1 MGSDSIPTAGDS
13 DDDAKTTAPP
23 DGGHPTDG
31 DRPAPTAADAPADA
45 DAARSASDVDAG
57 TDTGTPPH
65 GRHRLARWRRA
76 RGPKWLRTGVVAFLV
91 ALVGT
96 TLGLQLGGRA
106 EVEIGPFQM
115 QLAAQPSLSGGS
127 QLRIPPLGAI
137 SIQSHSGPIRLV
149 ARVDGLNESET
160 RQLIADP
167 ARIEEATDL
176 TTDDVRSAVTTLALR
191 AVGAGLLG
199 AVLLGALAFR
209 DVRRTAL
216 TGGMA
221 LVLLAGSGGVAAATL
236 NPSSLSQPRYEG
248 LLTNV
253 PALIGDA
260 RSIYSN
266 YGQYQGQ
273 LVQIL
278 TNMSKVYEAVS
289 SLPTYQPDPNT
300 IRVMHV
306 SDLHNNP
313 TAWRVIG
320 TIGNQFQVNAVF
332 DTGDLTDWGSAA
344 EANLYASNIAALKVP
359 YVFIRGNHD
368 SADVARAVASNPN
381 AVVLDDTVRDV
392 AGLIVAGAGSSR
404 FTPDKTTGDDNAGK
418 EVEAQAGDALAETV
432 QRYNRENEKSVDVMM
447 VHEPAAAQLLKDRG
461 PLVLAGHTHERK
473 VEPLDKDTLL
483 MIEGSTG
490 AAGLRGFQGDTPKS
504 FEMTVLYFAQDGTL
518 KAYDEITVSGAGQ
531 SQVELRR
538 VIVGERNAPPPTPS
552 TTVTSTPDG
561 TVSVSPSPT
570 NTQPVIPSPT
580 PSVSPTGSLPP
591 SATP

>member
-1 MGSDSIPTAGDS
+1 MGSDSIPTPP
-13 DDDAKTTAPP
+13 DDADATPVTSDEKAVTEP
-23 DGGHPTDG
+23 
-31 DRPAPTAADAPADA
+31 DAPA
-45 DAARSASDVDAG
+45 
-57 TDTGTPPH
+57 H
-65 GRHRLARWRRA
+65 GRHRLARLRSV
-76 RGPKWLRTGVVAFLV
+76 RGPKWLRTGVLAFLI

-176 TTDDVRSAVTTLALR
+176 TTGDVRSALETLALR
-191 AVGAGLLG
+191 AIGAGLLG
-199 AVLLGALAFR
+199 AVLLGAIAFR
-209 DVRRTAL
+209 DVRRTAI

-221 LVLLAGSGGVAAATL
+221 VVLLAGSSGIAAATL
-236 NPSSLSQPRYEG
+236 NPNSLSQPRYEG
-248 LLTNV
+248 LLTNI

-260 RSIYSN
+260 RSIYDN
-266 YGQYQGQ
+266 YGQYRGQ
-273 LVQIL
+273 LVSIL

-289 SLPTYQPDPNT
+289 TLPNYQPDPNT

-313 TAWRVIG
+313 TAWQVIG

-332 DTGDLTDWGSAA
+332 DTGDLTDWGSAT

-368 SADVARAVASNPN
+368 STDVARAVATNPN
-381 AVVLDDTVRDV
+381 AVVLDDTVRQV
-392 AGLIVAGAGSSR
+392 AGLTVAGAGSSR

-418 EVEAQAGDALAETV
+418 DVEAQSGDALADTV

-447 VHEPAAAQLLKDRG
+447 VHEPAAAEPLKDRG
-461 PLVLAGHTHERK
+461 PLILAGHTHERK
-473 VEPLDKDTLL
+473 VEALDKDTLL

-490 AAGLRGFQGDTPKS
+490 AAGLRGLQGDTPKS
-504 FEMTVLYFAQDGTL
+504 FEMTVLYFAQDGAL
-518 KAYDEITVSGAGQ
+518 KAYDEITVSGSGQ

-538 VIVGERNAPPPTPS
+538 VIVGQRNAVPAATVTATPS
-552 TTVTSTPDG
+552 GTVTVTP
-561 TVSVSPSPT
+561 SAP

-580 PSVSPTGSLPP
+580 PSGSPTV
-591 SATP
+591 TPTP

>member
-1 MGSDSIPTAGDS
+1 VTE
-13 DDDAKTTAPP
+13 TEPP
-23 DGGHPTDG
+23 
-31 DRPAPTAADAPADA
+31 A
-45 DAARSASDVDAG
+45 
-57 TDTGTPPH
+57 H
-65 GRHRLARWRRA
+65 GRHRFHRLRRL
-76 RGPKWLRTGVVAFLV
+76 RGPKWLRTGVAVFLV
-91 ALVGT
+91 ALIGA

-115 QLAAQPSLSGGS
+115 QLAAQPSVTGGS

-137 SIQSHSGPIRLV
+137 SIQSHAGPIRLV

-176 TTDDVRSAVTTLALR
+176 TTDDVRSAVETLALR

-199 AVLLGALAFR
+199 ALLLGAVAFR
-209 DVRRTAL
+209 DVRRTL
-216 TGGMA
+216 ITGGVA
-221 LVLLAGSGGVAAATL
+221 LVLLAGSGGVAALTV
-236 NPSSLSQPRYEG
+236 NPNSLSQPRYEG

-260 RSIYSN
+260 RSIYDN

-289 SLPTYQPDPNT
+289 ALPTYQPDPDT

-344 EANLYASNIAALKVP
+344 EANLYATNVAALKVP

-368 SADVARAVASNPN
+368 SADVAAAVAANPN
-381 AVVLDDTVRDV
+381 AVVLDDQVRNV
-392 AGLIVAGAGSSR
+392 AGLIVAGAGSTR
-404 FTPDKTTGDDNAGK
+404 FTPDKTTGDDDAGK
-418 EVEAQAGDALAETV
+418 DVEAEAGDALSETV
-432 QRYNRENEKSVDVMM
+432 LRYNRENEKSVDVMM
-447 VHEPAAAQLLKDRG
+447 VHEPAAAEPLKERG
-461 PLVLAGHTHERK
+461 PLILAGHTHERK
-473 VEPLDKDTLL
+473 VEALDKDTLL

-538 VIVGERNAPPPTPS
+538 VIIGVDEVARPSATVTATPSGMVTASTPPPAS
-552 TTVTSTPDG
+552 A
-561 TVSVSPSPT
+561 
-570 NTQPVIPSPT
+570 QPVIPSPT
-580 PSVSPTGSLPP
+580 PTVSGSPTP
-591 SATP
+591 SGAVTGTPTP

>member
-1 MGSDSIPTAGDS
+1 MGSDSIPTGNSDDS
-13 DDDAKTTAPP
+13 DETAPDHGARMTSDQEAVADP
-23 DGGHPTDG
+23 EP
-31 DRPAPTAADAPADA
+31 PA
-45 DAARSASDVDAG
+45 
-57 TDTGTPPH
+57 H
-65 GRHRLARWRRA
+65 GRHRLARLKRL
-76 RGPKWLRTGVVAFLV
+76 RGPKWLRTGVVAFLI

-96 TLGLQLGGRA
+96 TIGLQIGGRA

-115 QLAAQPSLSGGS
+115 QLAAQPSLTGGS

-176 TTDDVRSAVTTLALR
+176 TTGDVRSAVETLALR

-199 AVLLGALAFR
+199 AVLLGAIAFR

-221 LVLLAGSGGVAAATL
+221 LVLLAGSGGIAAATL
-236 NPSSLSQPRYEG
+236 KPSSLSQPRYEG
-248 LLTNV
+248 LLTNI

-260 RSIYSN
+260 RSIYDN
-266 YGQYQGQ
+266 YGQYRGQ

-289 SLPTYQPDPNT
+289 TLPTYQPDPNT

-313 TAWRVIG
+313 TAWQVIG

-368 SADVARAVASNPN
+368 SADVARAVGSNPN
-381 AVVLDDTVRDV
+381 AVVLDDTVREV
-392 AGLIVAGAGSSR
+392 AGLVVAGAGSSR

-418 EVEAQAGDALAETV
+418 DVEARSGEALAETV
-432 QRYNRENEKSVDVMM
+432 QRWNRENEKSVDVMM
-447 VHEPAAAQLLKDRG
+447 IHEPAAAEPLEERG
-461 PLVLAGHTHERK
+461 PLILAGHTHERK
-473 VEPLDKDTLL
+473 VEALDKDTLL

-490 AAGLRGFQGDTPKS
+490 AAGLRGLQGDTPKS
-504 FEMTVLYFAQDGTL
+504 FEMTVLYFTQDGTL
-518 KAYDEITVSGAGQ
+518 KAYDEITVSGSGQ

-538 VIVGERNAPPPTPS
+538 VIIGERNATATVTATPS
-552 TTVTSTPDG
+552 G
-561 TVSVSPSPT
+561 TVSVSPSAP
-570 NTQPVIPSPT
+570 NTQPVIPSPA
-580 PSVSPTGSLPP
+580 PSLSATGSPTAGR
-591 SATP
+591 

>member
-1 MGSDSIPTAGDS
+1 MGSDSIPTPPEDADATPVTS
-13 DDDAKTTAPP
+13 DGNAVTES
-23 DGGHPTDG
+23 
-31 DRPAPTAADAPADA
+31 DAPA
-45 DAARSASDVDAG
+45 
-57 TDTGTPPH
+57 H
-65 GRHRLARWRRA
+65 GRHRLARLRSV
-76 RGPKWLRTGVVAFLV
+76 RGPQWLRTGVLAFLI

-96 TLGLQLGGRA
+96 VLGLQLGGRA

-115 QLAAQPSLSGGS
+115 QLAAQPSLTGGS

-137 SIQSHSGPIRLV
+137 SVQSHRGPIRLV

-176 TTDDVRSAVTTLALR
+176 TTGDVRSAIQTLALR
-191 AVGAGLLG
+191 AAGAALLG
-199 AVLLGALAFR
+199 AVLLGAIAFR

-221 LVLLAGSGGVAAATL
+221 VVLLAGGSGIAAATL
-236 NPSSLSQPRYEG
+236 NPNSLSQPRYEG
-248 LLTNV
+248 LLTNI

-260 RSIYSN
+260 RSIYDN
-266 YGQYQGQ
+266 YGQYRGQ
-273 LVQIL
+273 LVSIL

-289 SLPTYQPDPNT
+289 TLPNYQPDPNT

-313 TAWRVIG
+313 TAWQVIG

-332 DTGDLTDWGSAA
+332 DTGDLTDWGSAT

-368 SADVARAVASNPN
+368 SADVARAVATNPN
-381 AVVLDDTVRDV
+381 AVVLDDTVREV
-392 AGLIVAGAGSSR
+392 AGLTVAGVGSSR

-418 EVEAQAGDALAETV
+418 DVEAQSGDALAETV

-447 VHEPAAAQLLKDRG
+447 VHEPAAAEPLKDRG
-461 PLVLAGHTHERK
+461 PLILAGHTHERK
-473 VEPLDKDTLL
+473 VEALDKDTLL

-490 AAGLRGFQGDTPKS
+490 AAGLRGLQGDTPKS
-504 FEMTVLYFAQDGTL
+504 FEMTVLYFAQDGAL
-518 KAYDEITVSGAGQ
+518 KAYDEITVSGSGQ

-538 VIVGERNAPPPTPS
+538 VIIGQRNATPTA
-552 TTVTSTPDG
+552 TVTASPSG
-561 TVSVSPSPT
+561 TVTVSPSPSAP

-580 PSVSPTGSLPP
+580 GAATP

>member
-1 MGSDSIPTAGDS
+1 VGSDSIPSTS
-13 DDDAKTTAPP
+13 DDTPED
-23 DGGHPTDG
+23 DGARVASGEEDVTEG
-31 DRPAPTAADAPADA
+31 ETPA
-45 DAARSASDVDAG
+45 
-57 TDTGTPPH
+57 H
-65 GRHRLARWRRA
+65 GRHRFSRLRRL
-76 RGPKWLRTGVVAFLV
+76 RGPKWLRTSAAIFLI
-91 ALVGT
+91 ALIGA

-115 QLAAQPSLSGGS
+115 QLSAEPSLSGGS

-176 TTDDVRSAVTTLALR
+176 TTGDVRSAVRTLALR

-199 AVLLGALAFR
+199 ALLLGAVAFR
-209 DVRRTAL
+209 DVRRTL
-216 TGGMA
+216 ITGGVA

-236 NPSSLSQPRYEG
+236 NPNSLSQPRYEG

-260 RSIYSN
+260 QSIYAN

-289 SLPTYQPDPNT
+289 TLPTYQPDPNT

-313 TAWRVIG
+313 TAWQVIG
-320 TIGNQFQVNAVF
+320 TIGSQFQVNAVF

-344 EANLYASNIAALKVP
+344 EANLYTSNIAALKVP

-368 SADVARAVASNPN
+368 SGDVATAVAANPN
-381 AVVLDDTVRDV
+381 AVVLDDTVREV
-392 AGLIVAGAGSSR
+392 AGLTVAGAGSSR

-418 EVEAQAGDALAETV
+418 DVEAQAGDALAETV

-447 VHEPAAAQLLKDRG
+447 VHEPAAAEPLKDRG
-461 PLVLAGHTHERK
+461 PLILAGHTHERK
-473 VEPLDKDTLL
+473 VEALDKDTLL

-504 FEMTVLYFAQDGTL
+504 FEMTVLYFAQDGAL

-538 VIVGERNAPPPTPS
+538 VIVGQRNAAPAATVTATPSGSVTVSTPPPANTAP
-552 TTVTSTPDG
+552 VLP
-561 TVSVSPSPT
+561 SPSPSVT
-570 NTQPVIPSPT
+570 PSGS
-580 PSVSPTGSLPP
+580 PSVS
-591 SATP
+591 ATP